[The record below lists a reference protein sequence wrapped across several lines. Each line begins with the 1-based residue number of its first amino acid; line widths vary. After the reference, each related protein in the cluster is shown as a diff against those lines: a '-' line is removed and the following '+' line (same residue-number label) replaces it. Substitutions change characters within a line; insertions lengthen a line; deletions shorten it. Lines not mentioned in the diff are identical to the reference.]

1 MLNFLLVTVNIILT
15 AAAAYCLLRRKARF
29 TPEWQKA
36 VWFLLLIL
44 ALYGV
49 Q

>member
-29 TPEWQKA
+29 TLEWQWL
-36 VWFLLLIL
+36 VPVVPLH
-44 ALYGV
+44 V
-49 Q
+49 